1 MTQKTIMLACDAG
14 MSTSLLVNKMKKVAK
29 EKNLDYKIFAT
40 PVSHADSYLEK
51 EEINLVLL
59 GPQVRYMLKDM
70 KAIFDPKGIPV
81 EVIPMTDYGMMNAK
95 NVLALAES
103 LL

>member
-1 MTQKTIMLACDAG
+1 MLACDAG
-14 MSTSLLVNKMKKVAK
+14 MSTSLLVNKMNKLAT
-29 EKNLDYKIFAT
+29 EMNLDYKIFAT
-40 PVSHADSYLEK
+40 PVSHAESYLDK
-51 EEINLVLL
+51 EDINLVLL
-59 GPQVRYMLKDM
+59 GPQVRFMLDDVKS
-70 KAIFDPKGIPV
+70 KFNPKGIPV